1 METIVRAPKIW
12 LCEVS
17 ESIAA
22 EKEYRLLGL
31 LVQHRLSY
39 IYVDISF
46 QLQYTYLNL
55 FCVKIPN
62 INELIHLVT

>member
-22 EKEYRLLGL
+22 EKEYWLLAL
-31 LVQHRLSY
+31 LVRTGCLDTYGDIRFSTSIYIFKPILSENTHY
-39 IYVDISF
+39 
-46 QLQYTYLNL
+46 
-55 FCVKIPN
+55 
-62 INELIHLVT
+62 